1 MPQLNASVIRR
12 LLSVRTI
19 GLLVTALVTAAYLVG
34 VPLLDLLELKTY
46 DMRLVASSTGQAP
59 KQVAI
64 VAVDEKSLAA
74 VGRWPWSRRTVAQL
88 VDRLTQLGVRVV
100 ALDVFFSEP
109 ENEELLGQI
118 GKLERA
124 GAPGEARSYARLR
137 EALATDAV
145 LAQSI
150 RRNGSVVL
158 PIVFLWSEE
167 ETRHVRVSDAEQAL
181 QGIASRSIGDVRVI
195 GGEKPLLHTPEPK
208 GFVSN
213 LEMLQ
218 SAARAIGHINMFPD
232 ADGSLRRVKLA
243 IRYRERFFPA
253 ADLEAVRLFLDG
265 PAAVLHAAAYGI
277 TGVELG
283 RFEIPADEDGI
294 ALVRYYGPEQTV
306 QTVSA
311 ADVLSGSVDPQ
322 LLKGRIVLV
331 GATAKGIGD
340 IRVTP
345 YGPVFPGV
353 EIRASIIQNI
363 LDQEFLRRPEWLQ
376 LVEVPVLLG
385 IGLLLALLLPRMGVR
400 YGSLLC
406 AGVLAAYIVVSVVFF
421 GQKIWIS
428 VVYPSLLVVLLFMST
443 TLVQYFKSEFEKHHI
458 KSAFQHYVPAKV
470 VDDIVR
476 DVGKLRLGGDKRELT
491 VLFSDIRGFTSMA
504 ETMRPEDL
512 VQLLNAYLTHMTDQV
527 FRHDGLL
534 DKYIGDAIMA
544 VYGAP
549 IYRPDHAELACRTA
563 LEMMA
568 ALRQLQAEWRRSN
581 QPVLDIGIGINTGP
595 MIVGNMGSQT
605 RFDYTVIGDAVN
617 LGSRIESM
625 NKIYGTHILLSEYTY
640 PHVRGAFS
648 NLREIDIAHIRG
660 RGAQV
665 RLYELIPEGVY
676 PDLGWL
682 KDFAQAYALYHS
694 DRQAEAAAI
703 FRELADGVQDP
714 VSRYYL
720 ERDATPRRRT
730 DDY

>member
-1 MPQLNASVIRR
+1 MPPFNASVIQR

-34 VPLLDLLELKTY
+34 IPLLDLLELKTY
-46 DMRLVASSTGQAP
+46 DMRLVASATGQAP

-64 VAVDEKSLAA
+64 VAVDERSLAT

-88 VDRLTQLGVRVV
+88 IDRLTQLGVKVV

-109 ENEELLGQI
+109 ENEQI
-118 GKLERA
+118 LEQIDKLERQGDA
-124 GAPGEARSYARLR
+124 GSYRRLR
-137 EALATDAV
+137 EALATDAA

-150 RRNGSVVL
+150 RRNRSVVL

-167 ETRHVRVSDAEQAL
+167 ETRHIGAADAEQAL
-181 QGIASRSIGDVRVI
+181 RGIASRSIGDIRLA
-195 GGEKPLLHTPEPK
+195 GSEKPLLHTPDPR
-208 GFVSN
+208 GFVAN
-213 LEMLQ
+213 LDILQ

-232 ADGSLRRVKLA
+232 RDGSLRRVKLA
-243 IRYRERFFPA
+243 IQYRERFFPA
-253 ADLEAVRLFLDG
+253 ADLEAARLFLEE
-265 PAAVLHAAAYGI
+265 PAVVLHAAAYGI
-277 TGVELG
+277 TGLELG
-283 RFEIPADEDGI
+283 RLKLPTDEEGN

-306 QTVSA
+306 LTVSA
-311 ADVLSGSVDPQ
+311 ADVLAGSVDPQ
-322 LLKGRIVLV
+322 LLKGRIALI

-345 YGPVFPGV
+345 YGAVFPGV
-353 EIRASIIQNI
+353 EIRASIIQNV
-363 LDQEFLRRPEWLQ
+363 LDQEFLQRPEWLQ
-376 LVEVPVLLG
+376 LVEVPALIG

-406 AGVLAAYIVVSVVFF
+406 AGLLTAYLVASIVFF

-428 VVYPSLLVVLLFMST
+428 VVYPSILVVLLFMST
-443 TLVQYFKSEFEKHHI
+443 TLVQYFKAEFEKRHL

-470 VDDIVR
+470 VDEIVR
-476 DVGKLRLGGDKRELT
+476 DVNKLRLGGDKRELT

-504 ETMRPEDL
+504 EVMRPEDL
-512 VQLLNAYLTHMTDQV
+512 VQLLNAYLTQMTEQV

-549 IYRPDHAELACRTA
+549 IHRADHAELACRTA

-568 ALRQLQAEWRRSN
+568 ALRRLQAEWRRN
-581 QPVLDIGIGINTGP
+581 DQPVLDIGIGINTGP

-625 NKIYGTHILLSEYTY
+625 NKTYGTHILLSEYTY
-640 PHVRGAFS
+640 PHVRDAFP

-676 PDLGWL
+676 ADLGWL
-682 KDFAQAYALYHS
+682 QEFARAYSLFHS
-694 DRQAEAAAI
+694 ERPQEAAVI
-703 FRELADGVQDP
+703 FQELADSVQDP

-720 ERDATPRRRT
+720 ELGATPRRRV
-730 DDY
+730 DD